1 MSKENKEL
9 PALLAMGSILF
20 EGLVKKA
27 QARRG
32 VRYGLAVIEA
42 AEVAAEIA
50 RDETVSKEMQ
60 LAALA
65 ALTYAADRWFGGP
78 HFGSDHEST

>member
-20 EGLVKKA
+20 EGLVKKV
-27 QARRG
+27 QARQG
-32 VRYGLAVIEA
+32 LRYGLAVIEA

-50 RDETVSKEMQ
+50 RDEAVSKEMH

-65 ALTYAADRWFGGP
+65 ALTYAADRWCGGP
-78 HFGSDHEST
+78 HFGAAS